1 MKNCKAKRLVGPYG
15 SWTKEEL
22 LGAHVRISSMPVSN
36 FVKGFDCNQ
45 ICTIKDI
52 SFRVSNEGKTITI
65 ITLDQFPEY
74 TFGWK
79 DIEVVGIVVKPI
91 NNGNES
97 EESES
102 DKA

>member
-1 MKNCKAKRLVGPYG
+1 VKNCKAKRLVGPYG
-15 SWTKEEL
+15 SWTREEL
-22 LGAHVRISSMPVSN
+22 LGAHVKISSMPVSN

-65 ITLDQFPEY
+65 IVLDQFPEY